1 MLKYKYLVAMVT
13 ELRKV
18 SDLMDINN
26 IENRL
31 YLSFSSLLSLKGW
44 VWMLVWVSCS
54 IDLDDGY
61 KLVPSASKPC
71 LCN

>member
-26 IENRL
+26 IGNRL
-31 YLSFSSLLSLKGW
+31 YLSFSSLLSLKG
-44 VWMLVWVSCS
+44 
-54 IDLDDGY
+54 
-61 KLVPSASKPC
+61 
-71 LCN
+71 